1 MNWGTFHDR
10 VWLFSPQGETSLL
23 TGDVGSGKST
33 LVDALATLLV
43 PPRKVAYNKA
53 ADSSAKERSVT
64 SYVRGS
70 FGQKRTSEGTGQPDS
85 LRDTSRYSVLLATF
99 ENQGL
104 SQFVTLAQFRCGL
117 YLRQLAISGVDTK
130 FIEQRKGTLAII
142 LPEGFINQN
151 AQSFEQ
157 RYGLRVKPV
166 QVRLRLLD
174 REQYIQGI
182 SALTCV
188 KKSGLPRRI
197 REKSLT
203 QVEFAS
209 VSKLIHYLL
218 LEGPVDGISGLRI
231 PKSF

>member
-104 SQFVTLAQFRCGL
+104 SQFVTLAQFFWF
-117 YLRQLAISGVDTK
+117 QD
-130 FIEQRKGTLAII
+130 
-142 LPEGFINQN
+142 
-151 AQSFEQ
+151 AQ
-157 RYGLRVKPV
+157 KPPARFYV
-166 QVRLRLLD
+166 VAD
-174 REQYIQGI
+174 REMWIAQDF
-182 SALTCV
+182 SKFDRDTRVL
-188 KKSGLPRRI
+188 KKRLKHSNRLDYDYWI
-197 REKSLT
+197 
-203 QVEFAS
+203 
-209 VSKLIHYLL
+209 VSSIFKAFPI
-218 LEGPVDGISGLRI
+218 
-231 PKSF
+231 